1 VRRGEIA
8 LVAVALFG
16 LVVPNGLFLFWFFCE
31 PWTLAGL
38 FSNFLALGLILDAVL
53 ATALLAYFFASRPPG
68 VPPGVL
74 RWPWFVVL
82 VLIGGLGFGIPFY
95 LWLNYRRARS
105 EGAGAQTFA
114 EWWGT
119 V

>member
-1 VRRGEIA
+1 VRRGEVA

-16 LVVPNGLFLFWFFCE
+16 LVVPNGLFLYWFCCE

-38 FSNFLALGLILDAVL
+38 LSNHLALGLILDAVL
-53 ATALLAYFFASRPPG
+53 ATALLAYFFAAR
-68 VPPGVL
+68 PPGVL

-82 VLIGGLGFGIPFY
+82 TLIGGLGFGIPFY
-95 LWLNYRRARS
+95 LWLSYRRAKAADAREKS
-105 EGAGAQTFA
+105 FA
-114 EWWGT
+114 EWWST